1 MASTRTING
10 KALEY
15 VAHQPLRW
23 ASWVAVSSAPQ
34 AAEDKISIPYQR
46 QLNQEHCARHGGEII
61 AELLVPGESRHIPT
75 WEEACQEVTAYAL
88 LRDLIVN
95 RQIDVLVFYD
105 RTRLGRMASLIMTI
119 EALCLRAGIALY
131 ETTNP
136 PAEIKADYQYER
148 SLIGAIGAVGAQQEI
163 EKFKERRRIGMAN
176 RIQRGEF
183 PNKPNWGYYYKYD
196 ERGNRTVAIDEDAAQ
211 VVRLVFRLY
220 LEGKSMRAIS
230 ATLNEQGHR
239 TPEGM
244 QWRPTSINT
253 IIAALPVYAGRAVV
267 FRTSIHGTPKVEAPG
282 NWDPILS
289 GETVRSARIEQAQR
303 ADSRNITRRPY
314 RFTGMCHCIDCGR
327 PMACATTHIDTHN
340 YKYVRCLRH
349 DPYTAV
355 RESVVLAAL
364 ESLIESI
371 CRGDWSEFDAEES
384 DANAEEARLT
394 EIDRRRKQLALAY
407 ELADNAYINQR
418 MNEERYAA
426 QIAVLGKRKA
436 ALDAEY
442 AEAMGNHVA
451 AALAG
456 TRAERL
462 REIAQQGMGALSAT
476 DLATANAWLRRTF
489 RVWCGH
495 KQVVYI
501 EVLF

>member
-1 MASTRTING
+1 MTTRTTPHRTDT
-10 KALEY
+10 ARTP
-15 VAHQPLRW
+15 QPLRW

-34 AAEDKISIPYQR
+34 AAEDKISIPHQR
-46 QLNQEHCARHGGEII
+46 QLNQEHCARHGGEIV

-88 LRDLIVN
+88 LRDLIVG

-136 PAEIKADYQYER
+136 PAEIAAGYQYER

-183 PNKPNWGYYYKYD
+183 PNKPNWGYYYRYD
-196 ERGNRTVAIDEDAAQ
+196 ERGNRGVEIDEDAAD
-211 VVRLVFRLY
+211 VIRLAFRLY
-220 LEGKSMRAIS
+220 LEGKSMRAIA
-230 ATLNEQGHR
+230 ATLNELGHR
-239 TPEGM
+239 TPEGV

-253 IIAALPVYAGRAVV
+253 LVAALPVYAGNAVV
-267 FRTSIHGTPKVEAPG
+267 FRTSIHGTPRVEAPG
-282 NWDPILS
+282 KWAPILDAA
-289 GETVRSARIEQAQR
+289 TARAALREQTQR
-303 ADSRNITRRPY
+303 AEVNNITRRPY
-314 RFTGMCHCIDCGR
+314 KFTGMCSCMDCGR
-327 PMACATTHIDTHN
+327 PMACATTHASTHG
-340 YKYVRCLRH
+340 YRYVRCLRH

-355 RESVVLAAL
+355 REGVVFDAL
-364 ESLIESI
+364 RSLIEAIS
-371 CRGDWSEFDAEES
+371 RGDWGEFGVEES
-384 DANAEEARLT
+384 ALPGSEVQIKD
-394 EIDRRRKQLALAY
+394 IDRRRKQLASAY
-407 ELADNAYINQR
+407 ELADTAYINQR

-426 QIAVLGKRKA
+426 QIDVLDKRKA

-442 AEAMGNHVA
+442 AEAMGAHVA
-451 AALAG
+451 ATLAG
-456 TRAERL
+456 SRAERL
-462 REIAQQGMGALSAT
+462 QEITQHGMNALESP

-489 RVWCGH
+489 RVWCNH